1 MNKQENINEE
11 RCDNESEVLN
21 ARVEKDER
29 IISNKEYEQLTQEL
43 GARRNIMN
51 KQREENSILQ
61 SENKELKKEN
71 EEFKNGIL
79 NFIKILGGI
88 WMLIKCKG
96 KDLTKEV
103 KMQNIDKLDRIYYWH
118 IVTLLRLQ
126 YRLKI
131 LKGGK

>member
-88 WMLIKCKG
+88 
-96 KDLTKEV
+96 
-103 KMQNIDKLDRIYYWH
+103 
-118 IVTLLRLQ
+118 
-126 YRLKI
+126 
-131 LKGGK
+131 